1 MESRALSDKW
11 QFRRK
16 QKKWSRRRDSKVSS
30 PKEAVFSSTEDL
42 LDDDIPKDH
51 TPTNQSSLMMVSE
64 LRKSLTGLDRAVKT
78 YSFMMTDDHV
88 PVIQVERASIDTT
101 QRSLLQMS
109 SACSSFE
116 SDEDFDDIPCPNG
129 GMDNFATGI
138 MDTFE
143 SNLLKLKGFQTQ
155 SLPDV
160 FEATK
165 HFADDASSD
174 ASALSSTNTSV
185 ASILD
190 ATDVLDPVRS
200 SPNEGSR
207 AVYPTTSPLTL
218 THNGTISPKIG
229 KEFEEDDN
237 CYLEKRNRDDDDD
250 MRKRRPNRVSSAGSC
265 RTWGSNSPMGSESS
279 ERGAPS
285 PQPLALERLKF
296 HSGSSSGSI
305 MVNGVDSPAHQ
316 RESSFDE
323 VSSKRISK
331 ISVTS
336 LKFEDPAR

>member
-1 MESRALSDKW
+1 MEFRALSDKW

-16 QKKWSRRRDSKVSS
+16 QKKWSRRKESQLSY
-30 PKEAVFSSTEDL
+30 PKEALFSSTEDL
-42 LDDDIPKDH
+42 LDDNIPKDQ

-64 LRKSLTGLDRAVKT
+64 LRKSLTGLDSMVKT
-78 YSFMMTDDHV
+78 YSFMMTEEHV
-88 PVIQVERASIDTT
+88 PVIQVEHASIDTT

-116 SDEDFDDIPCPNG
+116 SDEDLHWDAIPCPNG

-165 HFADDASSD
+165 HFVDDASSD
-174 ASALSSTNTSV
+174 ASALSSASTSV

-190 ATDVLDPVRS
+190 ATDVLDPAHS
-200 SPNEGSR
+200 SPNEGSH
-207 AVYPTTSPLTL
+207 AVYPTSPLTL

-229 KEFEEDDN
+229 KEFEEDDV
-237 CYLEKRNRDDDDD
+237 
-250 MRKRRPNRVSSAGSC
+250 RKRRPDRVSSAGSC
-265 RTWGSNSPMGSESS
+265 RTWGSNSPMGSEGS

-285 PQPLALERLKF
+285 PQPLAVERLKF
-296 HSGSSSGSI
+296 PSGSSGSI
-305 MVNGVDSPAHQ
+305 VVNGVDSPSHH
-316 RESSFDE
+316 REGSFEE
-323 VSSKRISK
+323 VPNKRIGK
-331 ISVTS
+331 VSVTS
-336 LKFEDPAR
+336 SKYEDPTK

>member
-1 MESRALSDKW
+1 MEFRALSDKW

-16 QKKWSRRRDSKVSS
+16 QKKWSRRKDSKLSS
-30 PKEAVFSSTEDL
+30 PKETVFSSTEDL

-51 TPTNQSSLMMVSE
+51 TPTNLMMVSE

-78 YSFMMTDDHV
+78 YSFMMTEDHV
-88 PVIQVERASIDTT
+88 PVIQVERASIDTV
-101 QRSLLQMS
+101 QMQKKSLLQMS

-116 SDEDFDDIPCPNG
+116 SDEDLHWDTVPCPNG

-143 SNLLKLKGFQTQ
+143 SNLLKLRGFQTQ

-165 HFADDASSD
+165 HFVDDGSSD
-174 ASALSSTNTSV
+174 ASALSSASTSV

-190 ATDVLDPVRS
+190 ATDVLLDHARS
-200 SPNEGSR
+200 SPSGGSH
-207 AVYPTTSPLTL
+207 AVYPATSPLTL
-218 THNGTISPKIG
+218 THNGTISPKMG
-229 KEFEEDDN
+229 KEFEEDDS
-237 CYLEKRNRDDDDD
+237 CLRNRDDA
-250 MRKRRPNRVSSAGSC
+250 RKRRPDRVSSAGSC
-265 RTWGSNSPMGSESS
+265 RTWGSNSPMGSDGS

-285 PQPLALERLKF
+285 PQPLAMERLKF
-296 HSGSSSGSI
+296 PIGSSGSVV
-305 MVNGVDSPAHQ
+305 VNGVDSPSHQ

-323 VSSKRISK
+323 VPSKRISK

-336 LKFEDPAR
+336 SKYEDPTK